1 MRMRQKIMNRSRI
14 IAICV
19 SLSPYSVLAQKQL
32 DPFDA
37 INRNEPA
44 HLAAYLK
51 NGGNPNASDSLGSL
65 LEYAVRAD
73 KIDLVN
79 SLLQHRADPNIK
91 HGAPLFLASK
101 EGYLDI
107 TETLISHGA
116 NVSLKSAQ
124 GLPLVAA
131 MAMKHLDVAHL
142 LLSKGA
148 TIPPGRFYLM
158 WAIRSDSG
166 EMTRIA
172 LAANGP
178 NASALNVDPN
188 PLPGWD
194 MEELSENVP
203 LIEQATK
210 PEVLKAL
217 LDAHFEPTESALAHC
232 AAWCD
237 VEMVRMLLSH
247 GTNPN
252 IRIEGT
258 GGGWSFPLIAA
269 ASMADAVNG
278 RAEVVRALLLA
289 HAEVNSTDSEGQT
302 ALLCSVKDNGDEVV
316 PYLLDAKADPNQPDK
331 HGKTPL
337 GYAVSMDKSSVV
349 TLLLQNG
356 ANPNATKDEP
366 LLTAVRDGHLD
377 IVNALLAH
385 GADPNAGQ
393 YTPLLVAVQIG
404 KLDIVKA
411 LIARGATV
419 NPVDGQTSLTLN
431 ALEHNH
437 LDVLQ
442 FLLSHGASMP
452 VGRAALV
459 AAVRSRD
466 TELTRLVLGQDSGLD
481 VAALSLA
488 LASACTNGNIDI
500 VDLLL
505 KYGADPNLGSDDSG
519 NPEVPLIIAAARG
532 HAGVVR
538 VLLLAHA
545 DPNLVDSKGNT
556 ALISASLAGSANVA
570 RELLDAKADPNHP
583 DPDGNTAVILA
594 SQYGRLDMVRCLLAA
609 GADPNLKN
617 KAEMTAL
624 LESAS
629 EGSATIVSA
638 LIAKGADLGA
648 TQEGKSAIDLA
659 KINGNARA
667 LTVLRSS
674 NATERQQES
683 LPRDLELNYSLEPR
697 DLRHYLLD
705 STIFR
710 DSFLLLA
717 VKKADEPLD
726 LADYQQ
732 SELNAQIGFIF
743 DFIRQK
749 IRQRAPEIQRT
760 MGVHLLP
767 TDATTFKLED
777 SGTAAAYTV
786 QTSSNPAG
794 AIFIDVKLLQAA
806 LESSV
811 LNDGQINYNAPT
823 VPELTEEILRYRRE
837 IENLAY
843 LSHVQINKEQKGVL
857 VSLSPN
863 DKPKKVTRDANHL
876 ASFAPK
882 IFPAEVQ
889 YYGIL
894 LFVVAHELAHVALGH
909 GLSEVP
915 CSDRELAADSF
926 AALVLGESLAAMSI
940 RESSVYFF
948 DAPAKA
954 TVAVGEYLAL
964 DHNDLVSYT
973 GFSLFFNKSYE
984 LAKFGPSFNSCVYP
998 EPADRLRSS
1007 QETVE
1012 RVALSIKDSTI
1023 ARLAERKDL
1032 QAFLDAGL
1040 IARQKVITE
1049 ISQTATDSEYS
1060 FLSKVAKQLRS
1071 QGYEVLGSRPGR
1083 PMELFAENDL
1093 KKILIHIDQNQGT
1106 LEDPVI
1112 RRIVSAL
1119 KPSGLDPVGIDE
1131 VWIVANSAFTPYAK
1145 ALARKYRIRLIDNAG
1160 LKAGLKRQ
1168 VAVETDP
1175 KGSLNGSYYHLL
1187 AIVSPSYTWLWY
1199 TCSTFHGGQQ

>member
-1 MRMRQKIMNRSRI
+1 MGTTRIRKKVRSRSTSWI
-14 IAICV
+14 IVACV
-19 SLSPYSVLAQKQL
+19 SLLPYSVSAQKQI

-37 INRNEPA
+37 ISKNEPA
-44 HLAAYLK
+44 LLAAYLK

-73 KIDLVN
+73 KIELVN
-79 SLLQHRADPNIK
+79 LLLQRRADPKIK

-107 TETLISHGA
+107 TQALISHGA
-116 NVSLKSAQ
+116 NVNLTSAQ

-142 LLSKGA
+142 LLSAGA

-178 NASALNVDPN
+178 NASGLNVDPN

-194 MEELSENVP
+194 MEELSENGP

-237 VEMVRMLLSH
+237 VEMVRMLLGH

-252 IRIEGT
+252 IRIERT

-269 ASMADAVNG
+269 ASMTDAVNG

-316 PYLLDAKADPNQPDK
+316 SYLLDAKADPNQPDK

-337 GYAVSMDKSSVV
+337 GYAVSMGKSSVV

-356 ANPNATKDEP
+356 ANPNATADEP

-411 LIARGATV
+411 LVAHAATV
-419 NPVDGQTSLTLN
+419 NPIDGQTSLTLT

-442 FLLSHGASMP
+442 FLLSHGANMP
-452 VGRAALV
+452 VGRAALM
-459 AAVRSRD
+459 AAVRSRNA
-466 TELTRLVLGQDSGLD
+466 ELTRLVLGQNSGLD

-500 VDLLL
+500 VNLLL

-532 HAGVVR
+532 HAEDAEVVR
-538 VLLLAHA
+538 ALLLAHA

-556 ALISASLAGSANVA
+556 ALISASLAGSTNVA
-570 RELLDAKADPNHP
+570 RDLLDAKANPNHP
-583 DPDGNTAVILA
+583 DPDGNTALILA
-594 SQYGRLDMVRCLLAA
+594 SHYGRLDMVRCLLAA

-629 EGSATIVSA
+629 EGSATIISV
-638 LIAKGADLGA
+638 LIAKGADLGV
-648 TQEGKSAIDLA
+648 TQGGKSAIDLA

-717 VKKADEPLD
+717 VNKAAEPLD

-777 SGTAAAYTV
+777 SGKAAAYTV

-823 VPELTEEILRYRRE
+823 VPELTEEILRYRHE

-863 DKPKKVTRDANHL
+863 NKPKKVARDANHL

-894 LFVVAHELAHVALGH
+894 LFVVAHELGHVALGH

-984 LAKFGPSFNSCVYP
+984 LAKFGPSSRLCVYP

-1049 ISQTATDSEYS
+1049 ISQTGTDSEYS

-1083 PMELFAENDL
+1083 PTELFAENDL
-1093 KKILIHIDQNQGT
+1093 KKILVHIDQNQGT
-1106 LEDPVI
+1106 LEAPVI
-1112 RRIVSAL
+1112 RRIVGAL

-1131 VWIVANSAFTPYAK
+1131 VWIVGNSAFTPYAK
-1145 ALARKYRIRLIDNAG
+1145 ALARKYRIRLIDSAG
-1160 LKAGLKRQ
+1160 LKAGLKRV
-1168 VAVETDP
+1168 VAIETDSE
-1175 KGSLNGSYYHLL
+1175 GS
-1187 AIVSPSYTWLWY
+1187 TER
-1199 TCSTFHGGQQ
+1199 